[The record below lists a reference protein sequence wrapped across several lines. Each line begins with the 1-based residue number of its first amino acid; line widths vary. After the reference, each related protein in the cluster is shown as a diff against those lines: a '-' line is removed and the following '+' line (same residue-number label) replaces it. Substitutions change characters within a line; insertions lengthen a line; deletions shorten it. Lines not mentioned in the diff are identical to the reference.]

1 MKFLKRLQQQKSM
14 FDYDKWQS
22 MEEKRQ
28 LVLRRMSMKP
38 RVNLSMLDEYREIQN
53 KSPSI
58 Y

>member
-1 MKFLKRLQQQKSM
+1 M

>member
-1 MKFLKRLQQQKSM
+1 M

-38 RVNLSMLDEYREIQN
+38 RVNLSMLDEYREFQN